1 MKRKLTL
8 MTLLLMM
15 VVGLWAQNTTQRLVV
30 WQKSGE
36 KVYFDLEEQPRTTFE
51 GSQLVITTSKTT
63 VFYQLE
69 NVLRFTYEGTMT
81 AIDGPRLKPGEI
93 RFLQGEDMMA
103 FDGLAD
109 GLDISVYSLDGK
121 LLKTLKSHGGEQT
134 VISLAGY
141 PTGTYIVKVGDAT
154 YKLLK
159 R

>member
-69 NVLRFTYEGTMT
+69 NVLRYTYEGMVT

-93 RFLQGEDMMA
+93 RFLQGEDKMS
-103 FDGLAD
+103 FDGLPD

-154 YKLLK
+154 YKFLK